1 MRKRDLLTIAFFV
14 TVLFCNPISAQEKPD
29 FSEQISEDSLK
40 KVLSIIDH
48 SPVSISELEKLR
60 EIYLY
65 RSRVSPTNENQK
77 ILSHI
82 EKRILF
88 IKKEEQ

>member
-1 MRKRDLLTIAFFV
+1 MKKRDLLTIAFFI
-14 TVLFCNPISAQEKPD
+14 TVLFFNSGIAQEKPD

-48 SPVSISELEKLR
+48 SPVSIPELEKLR